1 LSATAPRPLRADA
14 RRNRERVLA
23 AARETFAADGLD
35 AQVDDVAA
43 RAGVGVGTVYRH
55 FPTKEALIEAVA
67 REGYEEICRIARE
80 SLEQDDAWAAF
91 SDFMWRGARL
101 HRDDRA
107 QCEINTMRPDV
118 TKRVAGDKRE
128 LLGMVAQ
135 LIERGQRRGVIRA
148 DLSADDMPMI
158 WCSLGAAQQ
167 HAVGD
172 IRWEHYLE
180 VVLDGLRAH

>member
-1 LSATAPRPLRADA
+1 LSSTVTRPLRADA

-23 AARETFAADGLD
+23 AARKTFASDGLD
-35 AQVDDVAA
+35 AQMDDVAR

-55 FPTKEALIEAVA
+55 FPTKEALVEAVA
-67 REGYEEICRIARE
+67 AAGYEEICAIGRDA
-80 SLEQDDAWAAF
+80 LEQEDPWQAF

-107 QCEINTMRPDV
+107 QCELNATRPDV
-118 TKRVAGDKRE
+118 VRRVAGDKRE

-135 LIERGQRRGVIRA
+135 LIERGQRAGVLRA

-158 WCSLGAAQQ
+158 WCSLGAAMQQ
-167 HAVGD
+167 SD
-172 IRWEHYLE
+172 DDRWERYLE
-180 VVLDGLRAH
+180 VVLDGLRAR

>member
-1 LSATAPRPLRADA
+1 LSVTASRPLRADA

-23 AARETFAADGLD
+23 AARQTFAEDGLD
-35 AQVDDVAA
+35 AQMDDVAR

-55 FPTKEALIEAVA
+55 FPTKEALVEAVA
-67 REGYEEICRIARE
+67 AVGYAEICAIGRE
-80 SLEQDDAWAAF
+80 SLEQEDPWQAF

-107 QCEINTMRPDV
+107 QCEIHTSRPDV
-118 TKRVAGDKRE
+118 IRRVAGDKRE
-128 LLGMVAQ
+128 LLGMVAE
-135 LIERGQRRGVIRA
+135 LIERGQRAGVLRA

-167 HAVGD
+167 QSQD
-172 IRWEHYLE
+172 DRWERYLE